1 MVWQISNWVT
11 IAFIVGILML
21 GIRMAAGPR
30 RQGRPPTHRGGI
42 LLISSALA
50 GLALRL
56 PRTLG
61 WPQSVRIALAIPAV
75 LVLLIGFF
83 MIPGVKRPRRNGR
96 WKG

>member
-1 MVWQISNWVT
+1 
-11 IAFIVGILML
+11 
-21 GIRMAAGPR
+21 
-30 RQGRPPTHRGGI
+30 
-42 LLISSALA
+42 LISSALA